1 MIETKVPKDIRKF
14 KGKVL
19 GPFSFRQ
26 TICISI
32 AIVVDTIVYMT
43 FLKGNDAMSSDT
55 KVLILMFCALP
66 ILSFSL
72 EVSGMSMEVYIR
84 KVLYKNLMYPTK
96 RKVITNLD
104 TYKYKI
110 SDSELKEIN
119 KKYQERIKEEPE
131 WKMYE

>member
-1 MIETKVPKDIRKF
+1 MVETKVPKDIRNF

-26 TICISI
+26 VICISI
-32 AIVVDTIVYMT
+32 AVVVDFIVYAF
-43 FLKGNDAMSSDT
+43 FLKNSGLSSDSKT
-55 KVLILMFCALP
+55 LILMVCATP
-66 ILSFSL
+66 ILMFIF
-72 EVSGMSMEVYIR
+72 EPSGMHMEVYIR

-96 RKVITNLD
+96 RKVITNLN

-110 SDSELKEIN
+110 PENELKEIN
-119 KKYQERIKEEPE
+119 KKYQEQIKEEPE